1 MQISP
6 PTHEPGDM
14 QRAMECEELV
24 HPLVNSVVVAAVAS
38 GWTCDEALIAIEEAV
53 KDIRAA
59 KPITQ

>member
-1 MQISP
+1 MDIPP

-24 HPLVNSVVVAAVAS
+24 RPFVKSIVASAITS
-38 GWTCDEALIAIEEAV
+38 GWTCNEVLIAVEEAV

-59 KPITQ
+59 KSAPQ